1 MTLKTD
7 MLTDTSVFFNTDEFA
22 DSANYNGSGIAVV
35 LCADS
40 DGADSIGTTAML
52 YVKKSDVAAPA
63 YGDTVVLG
71 GNTWRVDQNKD
82 GAGYKEDGYVWHLP
96 LVRENRSSQWRR

>member
-1 MTLKTD
+1 

-22 DSANYNGSGIAVV
+22 DSATYNGSGIAVV

>member
-7 MLTDTSVFFNTDEFA
+7 MLADMSVFFNTDEFA
-22 DSANYNGSGIAVV
+22 DDATYNGSGITAV
-35 LCADS
+35 LCSDS

-52 YVKKSDVAAPA
+52 FVKKSDVLAPA
-63 YGDTVVLG
+63 YGDTIVIS

-96 LVRENRSSQWRR
+96 LVRENRSPQWRR